1 MADETHGA
9 DRPTGDQA
17 DAKDGG
23 EGGSPR
29 RRVFNVID
37 SSTPGD
43 WKGLW
48 FDRLMTVL
56 ILTNVTAV
64 ILETVEELSREFHGF
79 FYAFELFSVAVFS
92 VEYVLRVWACVE
104 EPEAVPSN
112 PLRRRLKFMGTPLA
126 LIDAIAILPFYL
138 SFFLAVD
145 LRFMRIFRLLR
156 LLKLTRYSPALA
168 TFAAV
173 LHGQCR
179 SLDAALVIMLTLL
192 IFAASI
198 AYLFEKEA
206 QPEEFASIP
215 HAMWWALATLTT
227 VGYGDV
233 TPVTLGGK
241 IFGGIVMILGVGMFA
256 VPTGIL
262 ATGFANEIR
271 KRDFVV
277 TWQLVAGVPLFSKLN
292 AARIAAIVELLTPQ
306 LVPPR
311 YTIVKRG
318 ESADS
323 MYIVATGE
331 VEVDIH
337 PVAQRLGPGEFFG
350 EIALLKE
357 SKRTATVTTIT
368 ECQLLVLGVG
378 DFRHLVLDNPDLHE
392 FLTRIM
398 EERLLEIE
406 GSETEQL

>member
-1 MADETHGA
+1 MADDTRGA
-9 DRPTGDQA
+9 DQTEAGPPA
-17 DAKDGG
+17 A
-23 EGGSPR
+23 GGSLR
-29 RRVFNVID
+29 SRIFSVID
-37 SSTPGD
+37 STTPGD
-43 WKGLW
+43 WKGLL
-48 FDRLMTVL
+48 FDRLMTIL

-64 ILETVEELSREFHGF
+64 ILETVEELSREYDGF
-79 FYAFELFSVAVFS
+79 FYGFELFSVAVFS
-92 VEYVLRVWACVE
+92 VEYGLRVWACVE
-104 EPEAVPSN
+104 EPEAVPTN
-112 PLRRRLKFMGTPLA
+112 PLRRRLRFMGTPLA
-126 LIDAIAILPFYL
+126 LIDAVAILPFYL
-138 SFFLAVD
+138 SFLLAVD

-173 LHGQCR
+173 LHGQRR
-179 SLDAALVIMLTLL
+179 SLGAALLLMLTLL
-192 IFAASI
+192 IFASSI
-198 AYLFEKEA
+198 AYLFEREA
-206 QPEEFASIP
+206 QPKAFASIP

-227 VGYGDV
+227 IGYGDV

-241 IFGGIVMILGVGMFA
+241 LFGGLVMILGVGMFA

-262 ATGFANEIR
+262 ATGFATELR

-277 TWQLVAGVPLFSKLN
+277 TWQLVAGVPLFSRLD
-292 AARIAAIVELLTPQ
+292 ASRIAFVVALLTPQ

-323 MYIVATGE
+323 MYIIATGE
-331 VEVDIH
+331 VEVDVH

-378 DFRHLVLDNPDLHE
+378 EFRRLVLDNPDLHE
-392 FLTRIM
+392 VLTRMM
-398 EERLLEIE
+398 EERLTEIE
-406 GSETEQL
+406 RGEAEQH

>member
-1 MADETHGA
+1 MADDTRGA
-9 DRPTGDQA
+9 DRTEAGPPNP
-17 DAKDGG
+17 
-23 EGGSPR
+23 GGSPR

-37 SSTPGD
+37 STTPGN

-56 ILTNVTAV
+56 ILTNVSAV
-64 ILETVEELSREFHGF
+64 ILETVEELAREYDGF
-79 FYAFELFSVAVFS
+79 FFGFELFSVAVFS

-104 EPEAVPSN
+104 EPEAVPSP
-112 PLRRRLKFMGTPLA
+112 PLRRRLRFMGTPLA
-126 LIDAIAILPFYL
+126 LIDAVAILPFYL

-173 LHGQCR
+173 LHGQRR
-179 SLDAALVIMLTLL
+179 SLGAALLVMLTLL
-192 IFAASI
+192 IFASSI
-198 AYLFEKEA
+198 AYMFEKDA
-206 QPEEFASIP
+206 QPEAFASIP

-233 TPVTLGGK
+233 APLTLGGK
-241 IFGGIVMILGVGMFA
+241 IFGGFVMILGVGMFA

-277 TWQLVAGVPLFSKLN
+277 TWQLVAGVPLFSTLD
-292 AARIAAIVELLTPQ
+292 ASRIASIVDLLTPQ

-311 YTIVKRG
+311 FTIVKRG

-331 VEVDIH
+331 VEVDVQ
-337 PVAQRLGPGEFFG
+337 PVAHRLGPGEFFG

-357 SKRTATVTTIT
+357 SKRTATVTTVT

-378 DFRHLVLDNPDLHE
+378 EFRRLVLDNPDLHDL
-392 FLTRIM
+392 LTKIM
-398 EERLLEIE
+398 EERLAEIE
-406 GSETEQL
+406 RSQAEHH

>member
-1 MADETHGA
+1 MADHTHGA
-9 DRPTGDQA
+9 DRP
-17 DAKDGG
+17 DAAGGG
-23 EGGSPR
+23 EGGSLR
-29 RRVFNVID
+29 RSVFNVID

-43 WKGLW
+43 WKSHW
-48 FDRLMTVL
+48 FDGLMMAL
-56 ILTNVTAV
+56 ILINVTAV
-64 ILETVEELSREFHGF
+64 ILETVEELSQEFHGF
-79 FYAFELFSVAVFS
+79 FYAFEIFSVAVFS

-104 EPEAVPSN
+104 EPEAVPSH
-112 PLRRRLKFMGTPLA
+112 PLKRRLKFMGTPLA

-138 SFFLAVD
+138 SFFLTVD

-173 LHGQCR
+173 LHSQRR
-179 SLDAALVIMLTLL
+179 SLGAALMIMLTLL

-206 QPEEFASIP
+206 QPEAFASIP

-233 TPVTLGGK
+233 TPVTLGGQL
-241 IFGGIVMILGVGMFA
+241 FGGLVMILGIGMFA

-277 TWQLVAGVPLFSKLN
+277 TWQLVAGVPLFSKLD
-292 AARIAAIVELLTPQ
+292 AARIASVVELLTPQ

-323 MYIVATGE
+323 MYIVAIGE
-331 VEVDIH
+331 VEVDVQ
-337 PVAQRLGPGEFFG
+337 PLPQRLGPGEFFG

-357 SKRTATVTTIT
+357 SKRTATVTTVT

-378 DFRHLVLDNPDLHE
+378 EFRRLVLDYPELHDS
-392 FLTRIM
+392 LTQIM
-398 EERLLEIE
+398 EERLSEIE
-406 GSETEQL
+406 QSGAEHP

>member
-1 MADETHGA
+1 
-9 DRPTGDQA
+9 
-17 DAKDGG
+17 
-23 EGGSPR
+23 
-29 RRVFNVID
+29 
-37 SSTPGD
+37 
-43 WKGLW
+43 
-48 FDRLMTVL
+48 MTVL

-64 ILETVEELSREFHGF
+64 ILETVEELAQEFHGF
-79 FYAFELFSVAVFS
+79 FFAFELLSVAVFS
-92 VEYVLRVWACVE
+92 IEYLLRVWACVE
-104 EPEAVPSN
+104 EPEAVPST
-112 PLRRRLKFMGTPLA
+112 PLKRRLRFMGTPLA

-173 LHGQCR
+173 LHGQRR
-179 SLDAALVIMLTLL
+179 SLGAALMIMLTLL
-192 IFAASI
+192 VFAASI

-206 QPEEFASIP
+206 QPEDFASIP

-233 TPVTLGGK
+233 APVTLGGK
-241 IFGGIVMILGVGMFA
+241 IFGGLVMILGVGMFA

-292 AARIAAIVELLTPQ
+292 ASRIAAVVELLTPQ

-337 PVAQRLGPGEFFG
+337 PASHRLGPVNFS
-350 EIALLKE
+350 AK
-357 SKRTATVTTIT
+357 SRCTRNPNAQPPSPTVT

-378 DFRHLVLDNPDLHE
+378 DFRHLVVDNPDLHE

-406 GSETEQL
+406 RHEDEHH